1 MYSSVC
7 LCRICFSC
15 WFTDGCIIKGMNKTL
30 AYLRYLLYQPRV
42 AYFQKLMSGVI
53 SWSQV
58 ARCML
63 TVSVIRL
70 SLAALDFSEL
80 TDVSY
85 DMTIRDVP
93 LGFEQL
99 SLAPPLATSDED
111 VADLLSAI
119 KKANAE
125 EGSSLV
131 MKSVYGQKFVCS
143 VPAIP
148 TLEREEAIENSEAL
162 AIGVVADVVA
172 AAFYVRSCIKKN
184 TGWWTYELCYGKHI
198 AQLHFEGAAAVGGPI
213 SLGNYANDSELP
225 NFDPKSRRQFYF
237 EQRYANGTICDLN
250 GKPRSAVVQ
259 YTCDE
264 LLATNEAFIDEVD
277 ERASCSYVV
286 KVRTGSL
293 CKLKQFQPAP
303 KPRSPLNVDCRP
315 VLSEESAVSYVHF
328 IVNKERERLTLQS
341 RVDDLVQRAASLQK
355 QLHVRRR
362 LALISPKVK
371 KIADGI
377 ETYVENLIG
386 DYTNTAMELSSQ
398 AEGVKA
404 NMGIVSAGVNDIGR
418 KWESDAEEDRAYL
431 HWYFKDRHHDRK
443 FFPMSVAY
451 VRARNKYYVLLSEF
465 YSRFDEIFDDTE
477 NSYAKFIED
486 VVSGKISEIDL
497 SLLIGHLPEIFNE
510 NDIPG
515 VVTENFEMA
524 VGETWHGNFFTSDEL
539 IGHLTSVFRRSLIAN
554 LSRGDAIDPDDVM
567 SKCARQ
573 IIEIRVLALTA
584 RDSLNG
590 VHHDPHTYSFLKAEE
605 IYFQFEKAYNEAVDD
620 LWKSKPELFVTA
632 PEKTSP
638 VLVPFPQRQDGGNGG
653 SISGVRLDYEKLRH
667 IEKVHS
673 WSDERHN
680 EAKGTNIRG
689 RSSAERLHI
698 EKSERTQDEHAA
710 GVRMQK
716 RALRP
721 NVGRKLEKFF
731 RRPPGGDTKKDSKR
745 KLIDADISRS
755 ALKLQL
761 QLFSRTLEEQ
771 LRETGIADDVDV
783 KVHLITTSNNG
794 MVDGRVNALLEAF
807 LDEQNAV
814 NEEKKRHTTLKN
826 GYLFGAPKGVK
837 DNDEPRSH
845 NPFLPILRRAVA

>member
-1 MYSSVC
+1 
-7 LCRICFSC
+7 
-15 WFTDGCIIKGMNKTL
+15 
-30 AYLRYLLYQPRV
+30 
-42 AYFQKLMSGVI
+42 MSGVI
-53 SWSQV
+53 SWNQV
-58 ARCML
+58 ARGML
-63 TVSVIRL
+63 TVGLIRL
-70 SLAALDFSEL
+70 CLAALDLGEL

-85 DMTIRDVP
+85 DMTIKDVP
-93 LGFEQL
+93 LGFEHL
-99 SLAPPLATSDED
+99 SLTPPLATSDQD
-111 VADLLSAI
+111 VTDLLSAI

-125 EGSSLV
+125 DDSSLV
-131 MKSVYGQKFVCS
+131 MRSEYGQKFVCN

-148 TLEREEAIENSEAL
+148 ALEREETTENAEAL

-184 TGWWTYELCYGKHI
+184 TGWWTYELCYGKHV
-198 AQLHFEGAAAVGGPI
+198 AQLHFEGTAAVGGPI

-225 NFDPKSRRQFYF
+225 TFDPKSRHQFYF
-237 EQRYANGTICDLN
+237 EQHYANGTICDLN
-250 GKPRSAVVQ
+250 GKPRSALVQ

-264 LLATNEAFIDEVD
+264 LLATNEAYIDEVD
-277 ERASCSYVV
+277 ERASCSYVLKV
-286 KVRTGSL
+286 KTGSL

-303 KPRSPLNVDCRP
+303 KPRPPVNVECRP

-362 LALISPKVK
+362 LALVSPKVK

-377 ETYVENLIG
+377 ETNVGRLLD
-386 DYTNTAMELSSQ
+386 DYINTAIELSSQ

-404 NMGIVSAGVNDIGR
+404 NMDVVSAGVNDIGR

-431 HWYFKDRHHDRK
+431 HWYFKDPHLDRK

-451 VRARNKYYVLLSEF
+451 VRARNKYYVLLSKF
-465 YSRFDEIFDDTE
+465 YSRFGETFDDTE

-486 VVSGKISEIDL
+486 AVSGKISEIDL
-497 SLLIGHLPEIFNE
+497 SLLIGQLPKIFNE

-515 VVTENFEMA
+515 VVPKTFEMTA
-524 VGETWHGNFFTSDEL
+524 GETWHENFFTSDEL
-539 IGHLTSVFRRSLIAN
+539 VGHLTSVFRRSLIAN

-573 IIEIRVLALTA
+573 IIQIRALALTA
-584 RDSLNG
+584 RDNLNR
-590 VHHDPHTYSFLKAEE
+590 VHSGPHIYSFLKAEK
-605 IYFQFEKAYNEAVDD
+605 IYFQFEKAYNEAIDE
-620 LWKSKPELFVTA
+620 LWKSRPELFVTA
-632 PEKTSP
+632 PGKTSP
-638 VLVPFPQRQDGGNGG
+638 VPVPFPQRQDGGSDA

-673 WSDERHN
+673 SIDERYN
-680 EAKGTNIRG
+680 EAKSTNIRG
-689 RSSAERLHI
+689 KYSAEKLHI
-698 EKSERTQDEHAA
+698 ERSKRKQNEHAA
-710 GVRMQK
+710 GIRMQK

-721 NVGRKLEKFF
+721 NIGRKLEKFF
-731 RRPPGGDTKKDSKR
+731 RRPPDGDNAKDLKR
-745 KLIDADISRS
+745 KLVDADISKS

-761 QLFSRTLEEQ
+761 QLFSRALEEQ
-771 LRETGIADDVDV
+771 LRETGIADGADV
-783 KVHLITTSNNG
+783 KIHLITTSNDG

-837 DNDEPRSH
+837 DNGEPQSR
-845 NPFLPILRRAVA
+845 NPFLPILRRAIA